1 MTNSRGFT
9 VEQTTR
15 AHNEIAEVVDAV
27 ARETGKEYIFI
38 SRSDS
43 TLRGHY
49 PLETKLLKANYEKYT
64 QKEVYD
70 IFIKEFWNEELSSK
84 YKKPSLSEVKEMKR
98 LYVRHVSYCD
108 MRGNYQ
114 WSYYTLSEK
123 GGSGAIKIWRILLR

>member
-1 MTNSRGFT
+1 MSKANFT
-9 VEQTTR
+9 YMLDGR
-15 AHNEIAEVVDAV
+15 YFA
-27 ARETGKEYIFI
+27 
-38 SRSDS
+38 
-43 TLRGHY
+43 
-49 PLETKLLKANYEKYT
+49 ANYEKYT

-114 WSYYTLSEK
+114 GSYYTLSEK